1 MSHHRSVPGRRR
13 SIVFAAMIAASS
25 VIPMAAAGPDS
36 ADPGT
41 EQIAKSAP
49 SMSPGKMIREARRA
63 YKERKL
69 EEALRLY
76 EAFIAVEPLATS
88 DRGEALYYSGMLR
101 LQPDPDLRDVPRA
114 RKSIQ
119 TFLAAYPKDERAFH
133 VAVVANLLDEIAAA
147 GRQAAQA
154 GDEIAR
160 RDQVCAADKEKIR
173 TEIAAARSETE
184 AVRDD
189 VSDLKAENQ
198 DLRAAVQRLRAQLQ
212 QKQDSLDKVK
222 DALVGS
228 RSGSRSKKHR

>member
-1 MSHHRSVPGRRR
+1 MSHHRSVPGCRR
-13 SIVFAAMIAASS
+13 SIVIAAMIAASS

-36 ADPGT
+36 ADPGKAGVAK
-41 EQIAKSAP
+41 IAPA
-49 SMSPGKMIREARRA
+49 MSPGKMIREARRA

-69 EEALRLY
+69 EESLRLY
-76 EAFIAVEPLATS
+76 EAFIAIEPLAS
-88 DRGEALYYSGMLR
+88 VDRGEALYYSGMLR

-114 RKSIQ
+114 KKSIQ

-147 GRQAAQA
+147 GQQAAQA

-160 RDQVCAADKEKIR
+160 RDQICAAEKEKIR
-173 TEIAAARSETE
+173 TDVAAARSETE
-184 AVRDD
+184 AVRAD

-198 DLRAAVQRLRAQLQ
+198 DLRAAVQRLRAELQ
-212 QKQDSLDKVK
+212 QKQESLDKVK

-228 RSGSRSKKHR
+228 RSGSRPKKHK